1 MWGFACFTK
10 NIPIRVTAVLLISN
24 TIQSLYEL
32 FNYSRLAWGKAGL
45 GRNQNHDLD
54 YVMF

>member
-24 TIQSLYEL
+24 IMQLLYDL
-32 FNYSRLAWGKAGL
+32 YRYSRQATC
-45 GRNQNHDLD
+45 R
-54 YVMF
+54 

>member
-1 MWGFACFTK
+1 MWGGACFTK

-32 FNYSRLAWGKAGL
+32 PRYSRQA
-45 GRNQNHDLD
+45 NC
-54 YVMF
+54 